1 MKKISTAAINTEQ
14 VPQVLKE
21 HGIEYI
27 NIDKVN
33 WPDAYPYKPEV
44 FVAAALCED
53 ALLLHYKVKEEKSA
67 AVETKD
73 NGRVWEDS
81 CCEFFCSFDEKGYYN
96 IESNCI
102 GRLKFAFGSDR
113 DNRIDASKE
122 ILENIERWASEGYE
136 AFSERHLDSW
146 EVALVIPFSSF
157 FAHNIGISS
166 FRNIRLNVYKCGD
179 KLSTPHYLSLAP
191 IRTTDPDFHRPEFFV
206 ADPF

>member
-1 MKKISTAAINTEQ
+1 MKKILAAAVSVEQ
-14 VPQVLKE
+14 VPSVLKD

-33 WPDAYPYKPEV
+33 WPDAYPYKPELY
-44 FVAAALCED
+44 VAAAICED

-102 GRLKFAFGSDR
+102 GRLKFAF
-113 DNRIDASKE
+113 
-122 ILENIERWASEGYE
+122 
-136 AFSERHLDSW
+136 
-146 EVALVIPFSSF
+146 SSF

-166 FRNIRLNVYKCGD
+166 FRDIRLNVYKCGD

-191 IRTTDPDFHRPEFFV
+191 IKTTDPDFHRPEFFV